1 MITARSVAVKVL
13 NDILVNGSY
22 SNIAADVAISS
33 AGLSKKDSGLA
44 TALIY
49 GCLQRLITIDRIIE
63 VLNDKNG
70 KKIDSFVLS
79 SLRVGIYQILFMD
92 RIPVSAAVNESVNV
106 VKNSKYKYAAGFI
119 NAILRKCASKK
130 EELLNMIAE
139 SRDISFKYSCTVPL
153 LKNLIAD
160 YGQETTEKFLEALL
174 KAPETYIRVNTL
186 ITDVNALITSLSL
199 KDINIFETELDSCCS
214 IRNAGSLEDL
224 QEFKNGLFYVQDLA
238 SQTAIS
244 ALKIKPGMSVLDICS
259 APGGKSFTAAMY
271 LKGKGL
277 IDACDIYEKRVGLIR
292 DGAERLGITNI
303 NTFVADALVKNEQ
316 LSTYDRIIC
325 DVPCSGFGVIRRKPE
340 IKLKLE
346 SFDDL
351 EAIQL
356 RILINAASYLKLDG
370 KLMYSTCTLRKRE
383 NEDIIKR
390 FLEINSD
397 FEVENMRTLF
407 PHSDGTDGFF
417 YCILKRK

>member
-13 NDILVNGSY
+13 NNILVDGSY
-22 SNIAADVAISS
+22 SNIAADAAISA

-92 RIPVSAAVNESVNV
+92 RIPMSAAVNESVNV
-106 VKNSKYKYAAGFI
+106 IKNSKYKYASGFV
-119 NAILRKCASKK
+119 NAILRKCVSKK
-130 EELLNMIAE
+130 EDLLNEIAD
-139 SRDISFKYSCTVPL
+139 SKDISFKYSCTVPL
-153 LKNLIAD
+153 LKSLIAD
-160 YGQETTEKFLEALL
+160 YGRDTAEKFLEASL
-174 KAPETYIRVNTL
+174 KVPETYIRVNTL
-186 ITDVNALITSLSL
+186 KTDVDSL
-199 KDINIFETELDSCCS
+199 KTALSHKDITLIDTELEGCCY
-214 IRNAGSLEDL
+214 IKNAGSLEGL
-224 QEFKNGLFYVQDLA
+224 QEFKSGFFHVQDLA

-244 ALKIKPGMSVLDICS
+244 ALKIAPGMSVLDICS

-271 LKGKGL
+271 LKGSGV
-277 IDACDIYEKRVGLIR
+277 IDSCDLYEKRVGLIS
-292 DGAERLGITNI
+292 DGAKRLGITNI
-303 NTFVADALVKNEQ
+303 NTFVADASIKNEQ
-316 LSTYDRIIC
+316 LSMYDRVIC

-356 RILINAASYLKLDG
+356 KILINAASYLKQNG

-383 NEDIIKR
+383 NENIINQ

-407 PHSDGTDGFF
+407 PHLDGTDGFF